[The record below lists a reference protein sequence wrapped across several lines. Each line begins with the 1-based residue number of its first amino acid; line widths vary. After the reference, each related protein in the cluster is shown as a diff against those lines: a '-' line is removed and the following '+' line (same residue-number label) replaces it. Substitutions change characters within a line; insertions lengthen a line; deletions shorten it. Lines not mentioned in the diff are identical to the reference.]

1 MRIEFRKNGDLL
13 PNQEYYFVASDSK
26 VYKADCGTI
35 DDEYDDI
42 DVLFI
47 STSGGVDHIEY
58 TLHAKET
65 PRLATRKRTLKG

>member
-1 MRIEFRKNGDLL
+1 MNKDKYMRIEFRKNGDLL
-13 PNQEYYFVASDSK
+13 PNQTNYSVASNSK
-26 VYKADCGTI
+26 VYKSYCGTI

-58 TLHAKET
+58 TLPAKET
-65 PRLATRKRTLKG
+65 PNE